1 MGRAIGR
8 FLRDLS
14 DGDPVAVGLLIAV
27 LVVAAGIGL
36 FVLKTRRDLRRED
49 EAKAKSTGENR
60 RNRFASEIVTWAR
73 YAFVPM
79 VEPWDGRVPLAI
91 ASGLYSHGRRPA

>member
-27 LVVAAGIGL
+27 AVVAAGIGL
-36 FVLKTRRDLRRED
+36 FVLKTHRDLRRED
-49 EAKAKSTGENR
+49 EAKAKK
-60 RNRFASEIVTWAR
+60 
-73 YAFVPM
+73 Y
-79 VEPWDGRVPLAI
+79 GRKPTQ
-91 ASGLYSHGRRPA
+91 